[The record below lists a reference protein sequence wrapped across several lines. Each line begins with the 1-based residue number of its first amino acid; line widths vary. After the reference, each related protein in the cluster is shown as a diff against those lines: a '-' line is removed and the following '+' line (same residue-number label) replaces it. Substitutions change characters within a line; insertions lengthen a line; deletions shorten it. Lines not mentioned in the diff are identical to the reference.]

1 MVGLDVS
8 TSVDAEGL
16 TVGLLVGSGD
26 RSWRRYRGSGRN
38 TVSTSV
44 GLEVDTMS
52 VGPWTVTRSECR

>member
-1 MVGLDVS
+1 MGTEVGEDIGVA
-8 TSVDAEGL
+8 D
-16 TVGLLVGSGD
+16 GD
-26 RSWRRYRGSGRN
+26 